1 MPAVALRV
9 LILLALLA
17 SEPAGAAEVAV
28 HVVRHDGVLYVDAS
42 AEVDA
47 NVLQTWLVLT
57 DYDGLAGFIPGMHVS
72 RVLAREG
79 NQIVVEQKGEARLLF
94 LAYPIEVKL
103 AVVEFP
109 HERIVARAV
118 AGNFRE
124 MVGTYLV
131 GTGGNRVTLRYHGRM
146 VPDFVVP
153 PLIGTLV
160 LRHTVEIQFRALV
173 DEIARRHARLE
184 RSEPR

>member
-9 LILLALLA
+9 LTLLVLLAI
-17 SEPAGAAEVAV
+17 EPAVAAEVAV
-28 HVVRHDGVLYVDAS
+28 HVLRHDGALYVDAS
-42 AEVDA
+42 AEIDA
-47 NVLQTWLVLT
+47 DLLQIWLVLT
-57 DYDGLAGFIPGMHVS
+57 DYDRLSAFIPGMHVS

-79 NQIVVEQKGEARLLF
+79 NQIIVEQKGEARLLF

-118 AGNFRE
+118 AGNFKE

-131 GTGGNRVTLRYHGRM
+131 GTSGNRVTLRYHGRM

-160 LRHTVEIQFRALV
+160 LRHTVEIQFGALV
-173 DEIARRHARLE
+173 DEIVRRHARLE